1 MSHHFPH
8 VENVETP
15 LGPAEDIWAT
25 SDTHIGMR
33 GTFTVNRVDYRI
45 RLDLHYRDGIWQK
58 GDKDD
63 WSAIHHA
70 LMIDRVWDYPNG
82 KKRPD
87 TSSAAREKADAA
99 LVPWLAAFA
108 QGEGA
113 EIVRAAGI
121 AHAEQTIASKR
132 ETIAKLRNDIEQAER
147 ELAALENPA

>member
-15 LGPAEDIWAT
+15 LGPAEDVWAT
-25 SDTHIGMR
+25 SSTHIGMR
-33 GTFTVNRVDYRI
+33 GTFTINRVAYRI
-45 RLDLHYRDGIWQK
+45 RLDLHLRDGVWQE

-63 WSAIHHA
+63 FSARFHA
-70 LMIDRVWDYPNG
+70 LMINRADHGRDAS
-82 KKRPD
+82 
-87 TSSAAREKADAA
+87 SSARDKARSAF
-99 LVPWLAAFA
+99 VPWLTAFA
-108 QGEGA
+108 QDEGA

-121 AHAEQTIASKR
+121 AHAEQAIESKR